1 MPWRRAAARV
11 ASRSASCVT
20 LAKQALF
27 LTAALLSVRSVTAN
41 AQTIRPAAGVPTPS
55 AHVGLEIGADRVL
68 ADWRQITSY
77 FGALA
82 TAAPSV
88 VKVDT
93 IGQTTLGKPFVV
105 AVISSPANIARLDE
119 IRAAQVQLANPRGL
133 SAADEARLIAS
144 QPVVLFI
151 SCNLHSNEIGA
162 SQMAMELAYRLAT
175 VDTLQRQLENV
186 VVMLVPSMNP
196 DGQQMITDWYREG
209 VGTPFEGGPLPWLYH
224 VYTGHDNNRDWFMV
238 TQKETRLVTDFL
250 YRRWFPQIFYDV
262 HQQGNRGMRLTVPPH
277 VDPINGNVDPL
288 IVRGINL
295 IGMQMQFALESRGK
309 TGVGD
314 GVTYDLWW
322 HGGARSTPTRHNM
335 VGLLSEAAS
344 VRIATPITQTLDELT
359 GHPRGLPTY
368 ERKVNF
374 PNPWLGGTWRLR
386 DIMDYQLI
394 AAEALL
400 ELASTQRASFVRNQV
415 QLTRK
420 QIALGASEAPYA
432 YVLPAGQRD
441 PSAVQRLI
449 EVLRIGG
456 VEVSR
461 ATASFAANG
470 RQYAAGSYVV
480 DMAQPFRAHAK
491 DLLEVQRFPRM
502 EQYPGGPVD
511 PPYDVAGWTL
521 PMQLGVIAEAVTD
534 APLRGAGLAPVADMD
549 DRLATCSAATV
560 RGPVA
565 LNLRDTRSYSVLARA
580 LASGVRVRRTT
591 QSATSLT
598 GVALPAGTIV
608 MDRVPAARAL
618 NGEPLCAHQVQALAR
633 MPEGTSVRAP
643 RIALYKPWTANMDEG
658 WTRWV
663 LEQAGVPFTSLT
675 DSMVRA
681 GDLEA
686 LYDVIV
692 VPDMPLNQMR
702 DGLSASD
709 VPARYAGGLG
719 DNGLAQL
726 ASFTR
731 AGGTLVLLDHAS
743 EFAVE
748 QLGAPLRII
757 AGGNRMGEANPGGDQ
772 SAVAAPR
779 TSPYAPGSILRAL
792 VSTRHPLAMGANDT
806 TAVYFT
812 NSVTFDV
819 AADAPVEVIARY
831 PVQADDILLSGYL
844 DGANSIAG
852 RAAMV
857 RVKAGNGHAVLFGF
871 RPQHRAQSY
880 GTFRLLFNA
889 MYLGQ

>member
-1 MPWRRAAARV
+1 MNTTLNRPSLRAPHTLGAAVLRPIM
-11 ASRSASCVT
+11 
-20 LAKQALF
+20 
-27 LTAALLSVRSVTAN
+27 TAALLLGLTSAPVH
-41 AQTIRPAAGVPTPS
+41 AQTIRPVPGVPMPS
-55 AHVGLEIGADRVL
+55 EHLGIAVGADRVL
-68 ADWRQITSY
+68 ADFTQINSY
-77 FGALA
+77 FSALA
-82 TAAPSV
+82 RAVPQV
-88 VKVDT
+88 RLDT
-93 IGQTTLGKPFVV
+93 LGVTTQGKPFIV
-105 AVISSPANIARLDE
+105 AAISTPANIARLDE
-119 IRAAQVQLANPRGL
+119 IRAAQVQLADTRGL

-144 QPVVLFI
+144 QPVVMFV
-151 SCNLHSNEIGA
+151 SCNLHSSEIGA

-250 YRRWFPQIFYDV
+250 YRQWFPQIFYDV
-262 HQQGNRGMRLTVPPH
+262 HQQGNRGMRMTVPPH

-344 VRIATPITQTLDELT
+344 ARIASPIEQSVDELT

-394 AAEALL
+394 AAEALV
-400 ELASTQRASFVRNQV
+400 ELASTQRASFVRTQV

-420 QIALGASEAPYA
+420 QVALGASEAPYA
-432 YVLPAGQRD
+432 YVIPDNQRD

-456 VEVSR
+456 VEVSK
-461 ATASFAANG
+461 ATAAFTADG
-470 RQYAAGSYVV
+470 RQYSAGSYVV
-480 DMAQPFRAHAK
+480 NMAQPFRAHAK
-491 DLLEVQRFPRM
+491 DLLEVQQFPRM

-521 PMQLGVIAEAVTD
+521 PMQLGVTAEAVTS
-534 APLRGAGLAPVADMD
+534 APLRDVSTVPVLQMNDAA
-549 DRLATCSAATV
+549 ATCSAV
-560 RGPVA
+560 SSRGPMA
-565 LNLRDTRSYSVLARA
+565 LKLSDTRSYSILARA
-580 LASGVRVRRTT
+580 LNAGVRARLTTAATTAVNGETVPSGTVVLDRT
-591 QSATSLT
+591 
-598 GVALPAGTIV
+598 P
-608 MDRVPAARAL
+608 DARAL
-618 NGEPLCAHQVQALAR
+618 GGEPLCAHQLLPLAR
-633 MPEGTSVRAP
+633 MPAGAAVRAP
-643 RIALYKPWTANMDEG
+643 RIAMYKPWTANMDEG

-663 LEQAGVPFTSLT
+663 FEQFGVPFTSLT

-681 GDLEA
+681 GRLEA

-692 VPDMPLNQMR
+692 VPDMPLSQMR
-702 DGLSASD
+702 DGMSARE

-719 DNGLAQL
+719 EAGLATL
-726 ASFTR
+726 ATFTR

-748 QLGAPLRII
+748 QLGAPVRII
-757 AGGNRMGEANPGGDQ
+757 AGGNRTGEANPGGDQ
-772 SAVAAPR
+772 RAVAAPR
-779 TSPYAPGSILRAL
+779 TSPYAPGSILRTL
-792 VSTRHPLAMGANDT
+792 VSTGHTLASGASDT
-806 TAVYFT
+806 SAVYFT

-819 AADAPVEVIARY
+819 AANAPVEVVARY
-831 PVQADDILLSGYL
+831 PSNAEDILLSGYL
-844 DGANSIAG
+844 DGAASIAG
-852 RAAMV
+852 HAAMV
-857 RVKAGNGHAVLFGF
+857 RVPSGRGQAVMFGF

-889 MYLGQ
+889 LYLGR

>member
-1 MPWRRAAARV
+1 MNNSSRALPRAP
-11 ASRSASCVT
+11 RSATVWRGFIAS
-20 LAKQALF
+20 
-27 LTAALLSVRSVTAN
+27 ALLLSTSVAAGH
-41 AQTIRPAAGVPTPS
+41 AQTIRPVAGVPTPS
-55 AHVGLEIGADRVL
+55 AHIGIEVGADRVL
-68 ADWRQITSY
+68 ADFTQINSY

-82 TAAPSV
+82 RALPQV
-88 VKVDT
+88 RLDT
-93 IGQTTLGKPFVV
+93 LGVTTQGKPFVV
-105 AVISSPANIARLDE
+105 AAISTPANISRLNE
-119 IRAAQVQLANPRGL
+119 IRAAQVQLADTRGL

-144 QPVVLFI
+144 QPIVMFV
-151 SCNLHSNEIGA
+151 SCNLHSSEIGA

-238 TQKETRLVTDFL
+238 TQKETRLVTDYL

-262 HQQGNRGMRLTVPPH
+262 HQQGNRGMRMTVPPH
-277 VDPINGNVDPL
+277 VDPINSNVDPL

-344 VRIATPITQTLDELT
+344 ARIASPIEQSVDELT

-386 DIMDYQLI
+386 DIMDYQII
-394 AAEALL
+394 AAEALV

-420 QIALGASEAPYA
+420 QIALGAGEAPYA
-432 YVLPAGQRD
+432 YIIPDKQSD

-456 VEVSR
+456 VEVSK
-461 ATASFAANG
+461 ATAPFTANG
-470 RQYAAGSYVV
+470 RQYTAGSYVV

-491 DLLEVQRFPRM
+491 DLLEVQQFPRM

-521 PMQLGVIAEAVTD
+521 PMQLGVTTDAVSN
-534 APLRGAGLAPVADMD
+534 APLRNVNTTAVLEMNDAA
-549 DRLATCSAATV
+549 ATCSAVSV

-580 LASGVRVRRTT
+580 LNAGVRARISTAATT
-591 QSATSLT
+591 AANGETVPVGSVVLERMPDARALGGESVCAHQLQPLSR
-598 GVALPAGTIV
+598 LPAGT
-608 MDRVPAARAL
+608 A
-618 NGEPLCAHQVQALAR
+618 
-633 MPEGTSVRAP
+633 VRAP

-663 LEQAGVPFTSLT
+663 FEQFGVPFTSLT

-681 GDLEA
+681 GRLEA

-692 VPDMPLNQMR
+692 VPDMPLSQMR
-702 DGLSASD
+702 DGMSARD

-719 DNGLAQL
+719 EAGLATL
-726 ASFTR
+726 ATFTR
-731 AGGTLVLLDHAS
+731 AGGTLVLLDHAT

-748 QLGAPLRII
+748 QLAAPVRII
-757 AGGNRMGEANPGGDQ
+757 AGGNRTGEANPGGDQ
-772 SAVAAPR
+772 GAVAAPR
-779 TSPYAPGSILRAL
+779 TTPYAPGSILRTLVNTNHAL
-792 VSTRHPLAMGANDT
+792 AAGASDT
-806 TAVYFT
+806 SAVYFT

-819 AADAPVEVIARY
+819 AADAPAEIIARY
-831 PVQADDILLSGYL
+831 PTNADDILLSGYL
-844 DGANSIAG
+844 DGAGSIAG

-857 RVKAGNGHAVLFGF
+857 RVPAGRGNAVLFGF

-889 MYLGQ
+889 MYLGR

>member
-1 MPWRRAAARV
+1 MSARREVVPGVIARRDLARSAAA
-11 ASRSASCVT
+11 
-20 LAKQALF
+20 ALCF
-27 LTAALLSVRSVTAN
+27 LTLPSALQ
-41 AQTIRPAAGVPTPS
+41 AQRIRPVAGVPTPS
-55 AHVGLEIGADRVL
+55 AQTGLEVGADRVL
-68 ADWRQITSY
+68 ADWPQITRY
-77 FGALA
+77 FAALA
-82 TAAPSV
+82 TAAPGQ
-88 VKVDT
+88 VKLDT
-93 IGQTTLGKPFVV
+93 LGQTTLGKPFVV
-105 AVISSPANIARLDE
+105 AAISSPRNIARLDE
-119 IRAAQVQLANPRGL
+119 IRAAQARLADPRGL
-133 SAADEARLIAS
+133 SSADEARLLAS

-175 VDTLQRQLENV
+175 VDTLQRQLEHV
-186 VVMLVPSMNP
+186 VVLLVPSMNP

-209 VGTPFEGGPLPWLYH
+209 VGTPFEGGPLPWLYQ

-238 TQKETRLVTDFL
+238 TQAETRLVTDYL
-250 YRRWFPQIFYDV
+250 YRRWFPQVFYDV

-277 VDPINGNVDPL
+277 VDPINGNLDPL
-288 IVRGINL
+288 IVRSINL
-295 IGMQMQFALESRGK
+295 VGMQMQFALEVAGK

-386 DIMDYQLI
+386 DIMDYQGI
-394 AAEALL
+394 AAEALV
-400 ELASTQRASFVRNQV
+400 ELASTQRLSFVRNQV

-420 QIALGASEAPYA
+420 QLALGADTAPYA
-432 YVLPAGQRD
+432 YVIPSGQRD
-441 PSAVQRLI
+441 ASAVQRLV

-456 VEVSR
+456 VEVSKSSAPFR
-461 ATASFAANG
+461 ANG
-470 RQYAAGSYVV
+470 REYPTGSYVV
-480 DMAQPFRAHAK
+480 PMAQPFRAHAK

-534 APLRGAGLAPVADMD
+534 APLRDVRAAAVSGFD
-549 DRLATCSAATV
+549 DRAATCTAANV
-560 RGPVA
+560 SGAVA
-565 LNLRDTRSYSVLARA
+565 LDLRDTRSYSILARA
-580 LASGVRVRRTT
+580 LRAGVRARSST
-591 QSATSLT
+591 SAINTRG
-598 GVALPAGTIV
+598 GVSLPAGTIV
-608 MDRVPAARAL
+608 LDRLPAAGAL
-618 NGEPLCAHQVQALAR
+618 GGEPVCAHQVQAVAK
-633 MPEGTSVRAP
+633 MPAGTPVRAP

-663 LEQAGVPFTSLT
+663 LEQFGVPFTSLT

-681 GDLEA
+681 GGLSRQF
-686 LYDVIV
+686 DVIV
-692 VPDMPLNQMR
+692 VPDMPLRQMR
-702 DGLSASD
+702 DGMSARE

-719 DNGLAQL
+719 ESGLGEL
-726 ASFTR
+726 TSFTR

-748 QLGAPLRII
+748 QLSAPLRII
-757 AGGNRMGEANPGGDQ
+757 AGGNRTGEANPGGDQ
-772 SAVAAPR
+772 AAVAAPR
-779 TSPYAPGSILRAL
+779 TSPYAPGSILRML
-792 VSTRHPLAMGANDT
+792 VSTRHPLAAGASDT
-806 TAVYFT
+806 MAVYFT
-812 NSVTFDV
+812 NSVTFQL
-819 AADAPVEVIARY
+819 AADGSAEVIARY
-831 PVQADDILLSGYL
+831 PGQADDILMSGYL
-844 DGANSIAG
+844 DGAETIAG

-857 RVKAGNGHAVLFGF
+857 RVKVGSGHAVLFGF
-871 RPQHRAQSY
+871 RPQHRAQAY

-889 MYLGQ
+889 MYLGR

>member
-1 MPWRRAAARV
+1 MSARTRSRACVAARGWLG
-11 ASRSASCVT
+11 A
-20 LAKQALF
+20 LALSGVSG
-27 LTAALLSVRSVTAN
+27 AAG
-41 AQTIRPAAGVPTPS
+41 AQSIRPVTGVPTPS
-55 AHVGLEIGADRVL
+55 AHVGIDVGADRVL
-68 ADWRQITSY
+68 ADWTQITSY

-82 TAAPSV
+82 RAVPQV
-88 VKVDT
+88 RLDT
-93 IGQTTLGKPFVV
+93 LGVTTQGKPFVV
-105 AVISSPANIARLDE
+105 AAISTPENIARLDE
-119 IRAAQVQLANPRGL
+119 IRAAQVRLADTRGL
-133 SAADEARLIAS
+133 TAAEEARLAAS
-144 QPVVLFI
+144 QPVVMFV

-175 VDTLQRQLENV
+175 VDTLQRQLANV
-186 VVMLVPSMNP
+186 VVLLVPSMNP

-238 TQKETRLVTDFL
+238 TQAETRLVTDFL

-277 VDPINGNVDPL
+277 VDPINANVDPL

-295 IGMQMQFALESRGK
+295 IGMQMQYALESRGK

-344 VRIATPITQTLDELT
+344 VRIASPITQSVNELT

-374 PNPWLGGTWRLR
+374 PNPWPGGTWRLR

-400 ELASTQRASFVRNQV
+400 ELASTQRASFVRNQA

-420 QIALGASEAPYA
+420 QVALGADSAPYA
-432 YVLPAGQRD
+432 YVIPPGQRD
-441 PSAVQRLI
+441 PSAVQRLV

-456 VEVSR
+456 VEVGKADLPFR
-461 ATASFAANG
+461 ANG
-470 RQYAAGSYVV
+470 REYAAGSYVV

-502 EQYPGGPVD
+502 EQYPGGPVA

-521 PMQLGVIAEAVTD
+521 PLQLGVTADAVTD
-534 APLRGAGLAPVADMD
+534 APLRNVATAPVVSMD
-549 DRLATCSAATV
+549 DRAATC
-560 RGPVA
+560 GPVA
-565 LNLRDTRSYSVLARA
+565 ARGPSALDLRDTRSYAVLARA
-580 LASGVRVRRTT
+580 LGAGVRARVTT
-591 QSATSLT
+591 AAATSVN
-598 GVALPAGTIV
+598 GAAVPAGSV
-608 MDRVPAARAL
+608 VLERLPDARAL
-618 NGEPLCAHQVQALAR
+618 DGEAVCAHQVLALSR
-633 MPEGTSVRAP
+633 MPEGRPLRAP

-663 LEQAGVPFTSLT
+663 FEQFGVPFTSLT

-681 GDLEA
+681 GRLEA

-692 VPDMPLNQMR
+692 VPDMPLTQMR
-702 DGLSASD
+702 EGMSERD

-719 DNGLAQL
+719 DAGLATL
-726 ASFTR
+726 ATFTR

-748 QLGAPLRII
+748 HLGAPLRII
-757 AGGNRMGEANPGGDQ
+757 AGGNRTGEANPGGDQ
-772 SAVAAPR
+772 AAVAAPR
-779 TSPYAPGSILRAL
+779 TSPYAPGSILRTL
-792 VSTRHPLAMGANDT
+792 VSTRHPLAAGVGDT

-812 NSVTFDV
+812 NSVTFEMP
-819 AADAPVEVIARY
+819 ADGPAEVIARY
-831 PVQADDILLSGYL
+831 PTDAGEILASGYL
-844 DGANSIAG
+844 DGAETIAG

-857 RVKAGNGHAVLFGF
+857 RVRAGSGAAVLFGF

-889 MYLGQ
+889 MYMR

>member
-1 MPWRRAAARV
+1 MRPSAITPAMRRLV
-11 ASRSASCVT
+11 SAT
-20 LAKQALF
+20 LFLG
-27 LTAALLSVRSVTAN
+27 LTAAAIP
-41 AQTIRPAAGVPTPS
+41 AQSIRPVPGVPTPS
-55 AHVGLEIGADRVL
+55 AHAGIEIGADRVL
-68 ADWRQITSY
+68 ANFTQITSY
-77 FGALA
+77 FSALA
-82 TAAPSV
+82 RAVPQV
-88 VKVDT
+88 RLDT
-93 IGQTTLGKPFVV
+93 LGVTTQGKPFVV
-105 AVISSPANIARLDE
+105 AAISTPKNIARLDE
-119 IRAAQVQLANPRGL
+119 VRAAQVQLADTRGL
-133 SAADEARLIAS
+133 STADEARLIAS
-144 QPVVLFI
+144 QPVVMFV

-262 HQQGNRGMRLTVPPH
+262 HQQGNRGMRMTVPPH
-277 VDPINGNVDPL
+277 VNPINSNVDPL

-344 VRIATPITQTLDELT
+344 ARIASPIEQSVDDLV

-394 AAEALL
+394 AAEALV

-420 QIALGASEAPYA
+420 QIALGAGEAPYA

-441 PSAVQRLI
+441 PSAVQRLV

-456 VEVSR
+456 VEVSK
-461 ATASFAANG
+461 ATAPFAANG
-470 RQYAAGSYVV
+470 RQYAAGTYVV

-491 DLLEVQRFPRM
+491 DLLELQQFPRM

-521 PMQLGVIAEAVTD
+521 PMQLGVTAEAVTV
-534 APLRGAGLAPVADMD
+534 APLRDVNATPVVAMNDAGS
-549 DRLATCSAATV
+549 TCSVVSA

-565 LNLRDTRSYSVLARA
+565 LNLSDTRSYSVLARA
-580 LASGVRVRRTT
+580 LNACVRARVST
-591 QSATSLT
+591 A
-598 GVALPAGTIV
+598 VAAAVNGET
-608 MDRVPAARAL
+608 VPVGSVLLERMPDARAL
-618 NGEPLCAHQVQALAR
+618 GGEPLCAHQVQLLSR
-633 MPEGTSVRAP
+633 MPTGTAVRAP

-663 LEQAGVPFTSLT
+663 FEQFGVPFTSLT

-681 GDLEA
+681 GRLEA

-692 VPDMPLNQMR
+692 IPDMPLSQMR
-702 DGLSASD
+702 DGMSARD

-719 DNGLAQL
+719 EAGLATL
-726 ASFTR
+726 ATFTR

-743 EFAVE
+743 EFAVQ
-748 QLGAPLRII
+748 QLAAPVRII
-757 AGGNRMGEANPGGDQ
+757 AGGNRTGEANPGGDQ
-772 SAVAAPR
+772 RAVAAPR
-779 TSPYAPGSILRAL
+779 TSPYAPGSILRTL
-792 VSTRHPLAMGANDT
+792 VSPKHPLAAGTSDT

-812 NSVTFDV
+812 NSVSFDV
-819 AADAPVEVIARY
+819 ASDAPVEVIARY
-831 PVQADDILLSGYL
+831 PTEADEILVSGYL
-844 DGANSIAG
+844 DGAGSIAG

-857 RVKAGNGHAVLFGF
+857 RVSAGRGHAVMFGF

-889 MYLGQ
+889 MYLGR